1 MRLVPSI
8 DRSGAVLPA
17 TATIGSAP
25 GGESVCLAI
34 DSSGVKD
41 ICAPGFVQLMLR
53 DDDRGQSIQIG
64 AILLFGVLVIGLAVT
79 QTVVVP
85 AENGGVEFN
94 SYTEATT
101 DLVRLQQGVLA
112 AGTGGGY
119 ASATVRT
126 GVRYPSR
133 AVLINPGPPTGSLT
147 TTPATNVSIDGVE
160 AVSGEEDNVRGFWNT
175 STRGARNY
183 STRSVVFSPAYNEID
198 VPPVEISGQGA
209 YRRTANGPLA
219 LTGGTFLS
227 GNRITLVTVDG
238 DLGASGLSTPVT
250 ATPAS
255 VSTRSVTVTGSE
267 SEFVVTLPVPGNGTA
282 AAATAW
288 NRSRAAESLR
298 SNPHVLDTETNGS
311 RVDVTFDGDRRYEL
325 RLARVVVHDS
335 GDSGIDPDTDPQ
347 YVVAVEGNGT
357 QVPTTGT
364 RRVAVE
370 VRDRYNNPVEGVAV
384 SFSTAGGNF
393 TTTRAGTA
401 TVVTGG
407 EGVAA
412 VTVDPNQSSVSIDA
426 SFDAGVAPYNA
437 TTVVLTEPAGGGGGI
452 DEINQ
457 GVNGVTLGGS
467 QASGNSKTEAN
478 VTFSNDATAD
488 EITAVRVAFHSPDDT
503 SNDAGPATTVTVEG
517 ETFGVGE
524 RQEFSPSFEL
534 AADSDF
540 ILFDFSLPTS
550 GQDIEGDFFIVT
562 LEFDSGSK
570 ATYFVSVDT

>member
-1 MRLVPSI
+1 
-8 DRSGAVLPA
+8 
-17 TATIGSAP
+17 
-25 GGESVCLAI
+25 
-34 DSSGVKD
+34 
-41 ICAPGFVQLMLR
+41 MLR

-112 AGTGGGY
+112 AGTGGSHGS
-119 ASATVRT
+119 ASVRT

-133 AVLINPGPPTGSLT
+133 AVLINPGPPIGSLT
-147 TTPATNVSIDGVE
+147 TTPAANVSIDGVE

-198 VPPVEISGQGA
+198 VPAIEVSGQGA

-219 LTGGTFLS
+219 LTGETFLS
-227 GNRITLVTVDG
+227 GNRLTLVTVDG
-238 DLGASGLSTPVT
+238 DLGSSGLSTPVT

-255 VSTRSVTVTGSE
+255 VSTRSVTVTGADGTG
-267 SEFVVTLPVPGNGTA
+267 FVVTIPVPGNGTA

-288 NRSRAAESLR
+288 NRSRAAESIR
-298 SNPHVLDTETNGS
+298 SNPHVLGTAVNGS
-311 RVDVTFDGDRRYEL
+311 RVDVTFDGTRRYEL

-347 YVVAVEGNGT
+347 YVVAVDGNGT
-357 QVPTTGT
+357 TVPPTGT

-370 VRDRYNNPVEGVAV
+370 VRDAYNNPVEGVPV

-393 TTTRAGTA
+393 TTTRTGTA
-401 TVVTGG
+401 TVVTGA

-412 VTVDPNQSSVSIDA
+412 VSIDPNQSSVSIDA
-426 SFDAGVAPYNA
+426 SFDGGVVPYNA
-437 TTVVLTEPAGGGGGI
+437 TTIELSEPSSGGV
-452 DEINQ
+452 DEINSRTG
-457 GVNGVTLGGS
+457 GVVLG
-467 QASGNSKTEAN
+467 ASGVQSSSDSDVVLVGLNNTGS
-478 VTFSNDATAD
+478 VSR
-488 EITAVRVAFHSPDDT
+488 EITALRVAFYNPDGGSDNPPT
-503 SNDAGPATTVTVEG
+503 QVTVEG
-517 ETFGVGE
+517 RETVDIGGGFVSFDPPIAV
-524 RQEFSPSFEL
+524 QNNTVTDVEFR
-534 AADSDF
+534 
-540 ILFDFSLPTS
+540 FDDPAP
-550 GQDIEGDFFIVT
+550 DARGDFFILSV
-562 LEFDSGSK
+562 EYAEMGRV
-570 ATYFVSVDT
+570 TYFVNVEK